1 VIGDVDV
8 DGFCANKLKSEYVY
22 VHEHIN
28 AHSRPRD
35 LFPAA
40 TLPTLISGIPI
51 IFLFKSGSEGGV
63 MTKKKVGVLLAGCG
77 VMDGSEIHEA
87 TLTLYFL
94 DKCGADYV
102 CMAPNREQLDV
113 IDHATGNPAT
123 QKRNVL
129 VEAARIARGKIADVN
144 SVSAGDLDA
153 IIIPGGFGAAKNLCT
168 FAKDGPGCSVDEGV
182 SKLLQELYR
191 QKKPIGAL
199 CIAPALLARLF
210 GKEFPVEL
218 TIGADQG
225 TASAL
230 EKMGAK
236 HQNARVDEIVVDSSH
251 RIVTTPCYMLAQSI
265 KEVGA
270 GVEKLVTKIMEMM
283 NSK

>member
-1 VIGDVDV
+1 M
-8 DGFCANKLKSEYVY
+8 K
-22 VHEHIN
+22 
-28 AHSRPRD
+28 
-35 LFPAA
+35 
-40 TLPTLISGIPI
+40 
-51 IFLFKSGSEGGV
+51 
-63 MTKKKVGVLLAGCG
+63 KKKVGVLLAGCG

-94 DKCGADYV
+94 DKCGAEAV

-113 IDHATGNPAT
+113 IDHATSSAVA

-144 SVSAGDLDA
+144 SVNAADLDA

-182 SKLLQELYR
+182 AKLLREMYR
-191 QKKPIGAL
+191 RKRPIGAL

-210 GKEFPVEL
+210 GKDFPVEL
-218 TIGADQG
+218 TIGTDSG

-236 HQNARVDEIVVDSSH
+236 HHNAKVDEIVVDSGN

-270 GVEKLVTKIMEMM
+270 GVEKLVNQLMEMM
-283 NSK
+283 NSE